1 MKVCGWRA
9 KAEMSAAKIWA
20 MENEPRNLT
29 IGTLIRV
36 AHGLGSRVEELENRK
51 WKFEIGRRL
60 RSRRGADEMSREKSK
75 HSASANTSGA
85 QRRRFKP
92 KAAVPAAVPGV
103 WPLPPTNLHE
113 YQNRRVTK
121 FAF

>member
-1 MKVCGWRA
+1 
-9 KAEMSAAKIWA
+9 MSAAKIWA

-75 HSASANTSGA
+75 AAAEWKVENRKLKLEEGGA
-85 QRRRFKP
+85 ARNRWLTITT
-92 KAAVPAAVPGV
+92 A
-103 WPLPPTNLHE
+103 PTPTHLHE
-113 YQNRRVTK
+113 YQNTRVTK
-121 FAF
+121 FAFRK

>member
-9 KAEMSAAKIWA
+9 KAEMNAAKIWA

-75 HSASANTSGA
+75 AAAEWKVENRKLKLEEGDAARTSINETIA
-85 QRRRFKP
+85 PVKR
-92 KAAVPAAVPGV
+92 
-103 WPLPPTNLHE
+103 
-113 YQNRRVTK
+113 
-121 FAF
+121 